1 MKPLLIKELRGYLRA
16 ARPFTILT
24 IFLVVLSLPLLLFYA
39 ESRSSSFTNDFS
51 EVGQLIFVIVNGIA
65 LAQLT
70 LLTPSNTAGAISG
83 ERERQTLDLLLV
95 TPLSSASIIIAKLAA
110 PVLYLVLLSLA
121 TLPISAL
128 AFFIGGVTASDLLLA
143 FIIMLTAAVGY
154 GAVGITASLLARSS
168 KGATLL
174 ALGITIFFSV
184 ALPLF
189 MFIMEEVFDSGSD
202 FSLFQGVM
210 LLISIIPLAL
220 SPFVSFVMLIR
231 RVVEG
236 GSLWTTELPTNHG
249 DVTVPAFW
257 LLSLGLWLLLV
268 VLMLKLG
275 ARRLRRES
283 GEAS

>member
-39 ESRSSSFTNDFS
+39 QSRSSSFTNDFS